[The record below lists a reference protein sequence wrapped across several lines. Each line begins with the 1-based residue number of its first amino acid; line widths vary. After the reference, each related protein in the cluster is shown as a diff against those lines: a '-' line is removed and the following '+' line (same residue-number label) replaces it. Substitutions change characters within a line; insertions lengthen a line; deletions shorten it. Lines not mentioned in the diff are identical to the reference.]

1 MEGIDSWVTKYELY
15 LQVEKNYSPHT
26 VKGYLHDLH
35 EFLQYSFSSAQDNSL
50 MEPHNWQVRN
60 YLGHLRL
67 KGLSRGTIARK
78 LAAIRSFYNYL
89 LRQEV
94 INRSPLDLISTP
106 KKTKQLP
113 RFLHYPDI
121 EQLLEAIPVDTDLG
135 LRNRAL
141 IETLYASGLRVSE
154 LVSLDID
161 DLNLDIGSVRVTG
174 KGNKERIAPLG
185 TISIRWLKR
194 YIDTGRNNLMRD
206 PHTKALFLNNRG
218 KRLSDRGVR
227 GIIDKC
233 VNEAAMTLK
242 ISPHWLRHSF
252 ATHMLDRGADLRAV
266 QELLGHASL
275 SSTQVYTHVTGA
287 RLKDVYLKSH
297 PRA

>member
-1 MEGIDSWVTKYELY
+1 MEGIDIWIARYELY
-15 LQVEKNYSPHT
+15 LKVEKNYSPHT
-26 VKGYLHDLH
+26 VKGYLHDLN
-35 EFLQYSFSSAQDNSL
+35 EFLQYLTSSGQKVSL
-50 MEPHNWQVRN
+50 IDPPSWQVRG
-60 YLGHLRL
+60 YLGNLRL
-67 KGLSRGTIARK
+67 KGLAKETIARK
-78 LAAIRSFYNYL
+78 LASIRSFYNYL

-94 INRSPLDLISTP
+94 IERSPLELISTP
-106 KKTKQLP
+106 KKAKQLP
-113 RFLHYPDI
+113 RFLHYPDV
-121 EQLLEAIPVDTDLG
+121 EQLLNGIPVDTDLG

-141 IETLYASGLRVSE
+141 LETLYASGLRVSE
-154 LVSLDID
+154 LVSLNID
-161 DLNLDIGSVRVTG
+161 DVNLNIGSVRVTG

-185 TISIRWLKR
+185 KVSISWLKR
-194 YIDTGRNNLMRD
+194 YIENGRKSLIKGHD
-206 PHTKALFLNNRG
+206 SKALFLNYRG

-227 GIIDKC
+227 QIIDKC
-233 VNEAAMTLK
+233 VNEAAMKLK